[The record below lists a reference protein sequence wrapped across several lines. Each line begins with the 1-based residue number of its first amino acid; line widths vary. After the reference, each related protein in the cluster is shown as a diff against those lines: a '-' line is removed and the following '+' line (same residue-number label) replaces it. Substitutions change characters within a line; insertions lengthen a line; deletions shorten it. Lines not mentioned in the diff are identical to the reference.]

1 MPGLVPGIHVLTRR
15 KSVDDRDQPGH
26 DYRGVRARIHANERY
41 IPPMTDH
48 NPDIAI
54 PSRAPSATP
63 TDDIVTPFEVAKL
76 DLRGRVVRLGPVVD
90 EILDK
95 HGYPPPVAKLVGEAV
110 VLTVMLGSA
119 LKIDG
124 RFILQT
130 QTDGP
135 VRMLV
140 VDFTTPG
147 KVRAC
152 AKFDKARVAEA
163 IASGEALPGALLGR
177 GHLAMTIDQG
187 PEMSRYQGLV
197 ALEGGSLEDAAHEYF
212 RRSEQIP
219 TQVRLAVAE
228 ELRQAEGGASHCWRA
243 GGIML
248 QFLPKAPER
257 ARVADL
263 HPGDAPEGMELHTMP
278 EDEAWVEGRALVST
292 VEDIELIDP
301 ALSSERLVY
310 RLFHEPGVRVFR
322 GNPLRAEC
330 SCSRETVEAML
341 KSFSQ
346 DDRDHMVEDGK
357 ISVTC
362 EFCSAN
368 YLFEPREVGARGN

>member
-1 MPGLVPGIHVLTRR
+1 MN
-15 KSVDDRDQPGH
+15 S
-26 DYRGVRARIHANERY
+26 
-41 IPPMTDH
+41 PMTNPIIA

-54 PSRAPSATP
+54 PSRAPAATT
-63 TDDIVTPFEVAKL
+63 TDDTVMPFEVAAL

-90 EILDK
+90 EILARHD
-95 HGYPPPVAKLVGEAV
+95 YPQPVAKLLGEAV

-135 VRMLV
+135 VGLLV

-152 AKFDKARVAEA
+152 ARFGAEGVAAAVAAGKADA
-163 IASGEALPGALLGR
+163 GALVGK

-187 PEMSRYQGLV
+187 SDTSRYQGLV
-197 ALEGGSLEDAAHEYF
+197 ALDGGSLEDAAHEYF
-212 RRSEQIP
+212 LRSEQIP
-219 TQVRLAVAE
+219 TRVRIAVAE
-228 ELRQAEGGASHCWRA
+228 ELRAENGGARHRWRA

-248 QFLPKAPER
+248 QFLPKSPER

-263 HPGDAPEGMELHTMP
+263 DPGDAPAGMELPAMP
-278 EDEAWVEGRALVST
+278 EDDAWVQGRALLET
-292 VEDIELIDP
+292 VEDVELIDP
-301 ALSSERLVY
+301 DISSERLAY
-310 RLFHEPGVRVFR
+310 RLFHEPGVRVFKTSDV
-322 GNPLRAEC
+322 RAEC
-330 SCSRETVEAML
+330 SCSRESVESML

-346 DDRDHMVEDGK
+346 EDRNHMVKDGK

-368 YLFEPREVGARGN
+368 YVFAPADVGAKAN